1 MPAKKIK
8 KEKKF
13 EMGSSEEMQE
23 SFQNDRTVSPDP
35 RMFEQE
41 DQTIS
46 YEIPEGRQAGGMS
59 CPYRRKGAKSNIQG
73 VKDIQVKGGKFIGCK

>member
-41 DQTIS
+41 DQTL
-46 YEIPEGRQAGGMS
+46 YDDVAPMKKGGMVS
-59 CPYRRKGAKSNIQG
+59 CRGGGIAIRGTKFQG
-73 VKDIQVKGGKFIGCK
+73 VK

>member
-23 SFQNDRTVSPDP
+23 SFQNDRTRGLP
-35 RMFEQE
+35 EEAYTQE
-41 DQTIS
+41 GLEVIKTIA
-46 YEIPEGRQAGGMS
+46 YTIVCGNKEYYTMYQNKN
-59 CPYRRKGAKSNIQG
+59 RR
-73 VKDIQVKGGKFIGCK
+73 CK

>member
-1 MPAKKIK
+1 MPAKKMK

-41 DQTIS
+41 DQTLYDDVS
-46 YEIPEGRQAGGMS
+46 KMKKGGMAS
-59 CPYRRKGAKSNIQG
+59 CRGGGIAIRGTKFEG
-73 VKDIQVKGGKFIGCK
+73 VK

>member
-23 SFQNDRTVSPDP
+23 SFQNDRTRGLP
-35 RMFEQE
+35 EEAYTQE
-41 DQTIS
+41 DQTL
-46 YEIPEGRQAGGMS
+46 YDDVAPMKKGGMVM
-59 CPYRRKGAKSNIQG
+59 CRGGGAAIRGTKFEG
-73 VKDIQVKGGKFIGCK
+73 VK